1 MIELSKDHWG
11 DICQNVTNIAVPIFH
26 IPFNTRLK
34 SEIVSTLF
42 EIESAKYYRKIGI
55 KVKNALNDSEP
66 DLFFTDLEKPVEIKV
81 TKFRGTPKWMGNKIS
96 KKESQFVLI
105 VWDEVITNLYDNK
118 VGLKFYVTTTYLTPD
133 NWSGQDDGYEYHAS
147 FLSMNNI
154 RERVDLIG
162 NPDILQEYY
171 E

>member
-1 MIELSKDHWG
+1 M
-11 DICQNVTNIAVPIFH
+11 
-26 IPFNTRLK
+26 
-34 SEIVSTLF
+34 
-42 EIESAKYYRKIGI
+42 

-133 NWSGQDDGYEYHAS
+133 NWSGQDGYEYHAS
-147 FLSMNNI
+147 FLSLNNI
-154 RERVDLIG
+154 REKVDLVG
-162 NPDILQEYY
+162 NVDILKEYY
-171 E
+171 N